1 MTASDCDSVTSGTH
15 QVRFAAAVTL
25 LALSRRSHID
35 QCSVADLWVATK
47 NSGGSGRPFLVGT
60 AMRYLSAYWN

>member
-25 LALSRRSHID
+25 PALNRRSVID
-35 QCSVADLWVATK
+35 QCSDAGLPVATK
-47 NSGGSGRPFLVGT
+47 NSGGRGRPFLLGT
-60 AMRYLSAYWN
+60 AMRYLSAYWK